1 MTTVYIVSCIVCFLF
16 VISFFL
22 HPSLLCLT
30 YLLLF
35 SQRQGLSIKA
45 KALQNASLFKESLE
59 MILDILTK
67 LGENPPRSMND
78 STLKDDIN
86 AMNKVLRERSDDS
99 IMNMP
104 QTNNKKI
111 VILHRL
117 YSDLSHVLH
126 LTKPGLIASVS
137 LRLMEISLKSGITP
151 TTPISFSCYGEMLAS
166 SMEKI
171 EEGCRLGRLAIKLVE
186 KISSSLKY
194 KPRVV
199 LGCNQTIF
207 WYTKP
212 LQAVADAHFQGC
224 TVGQQLGDFLY
235 STWNQQL
242 SITTNY
248 LAGQNLCT
256 VQAACKDYVMKRLA
270 EKQQNL

>member
-1 MTTVYIVSCIVCFLF
+1 M
-16 VISFFL
+16 
-22 HPSLLCLT
+22 
-30 YLLLF
+30 
-35 SQRQGLSIKA
+35 KA

-59 MILDILTK
+59 MILDILIK
-67 LGENPPRSMND
+67 LGENPPRSMDD
-78 STLKDDIN
+78 SKLKDDIN

-99 IMNMP
+99 ILNMP

-117 YSDLSHVLH
+117 YSDLAHVLH
-126 LTKPGLIASVS
+126 FTKPGLVSSVYH
-137 LRLMEISLKSGITP
+137 RMMEISLKNGITP
-151 TTPISFSCYGEMLAS
+151 TAPISFSCYGEMLAS
-166 SMEKI
+166 SMRMI
-171 EEGCRLGRLAIKLVE
+171 EEGCRMGRLAIKLVE
-186 KISSSLKY
+186 KNALSLKY
-194 KPRVV
+194 KPNVV

-212 LQAVADAHFQGC
+212 LQAIAEAHQAGYKA
-224 TVGQQLGDFLY
+224 GQQLGDFLY
-235 STWNQQL
+235 STWNQQI

>member
-1 MTTVYIVSCIVCFLF
+1 M
-16 VISFFL
+16 
-22 HPSLLCLT
+22 
-30 YLLLF
+30 
-35 SQRQGLSIKA
+35 KA

-99 IMNMP
+99 ILNMP

-117 YSDLSHVLH
+117 YSDLVHVLH
-126 LTKPGLIASVS
+126 FTKPGLFSSVYH
-137 LRLMEISLKSGITP
+137 RMMEISLKNGITP
-151 TTPISFSCYGEMLAS
+151 TAPISFSCYGQMLAS
-166 SMEKI
+166 SMRMI

-186 KISSSLKY
+186 KNALSLKY

-212 LQAVADAHFQGC
+212 LQAIAEAHQAGYKA
-224 TVGQQLGDFLY
+224 GQQLGDFLY
-235 STWNQQL
+235 SAWNQQI
-242 SITTNY
+242 SIATNY

-256 VQAACKDYVMKRLA
+256 VQAACKHYVMKRLA